1 MSNEGVRISI
11 GIFWHKAQSLGIRHS
26 VPCALRP
33 VPCALCPAPCALRPA
48 PCALCPV
55 LIFPVLLV
63 HLFCQSFKYL
73 FFKVWRNRDF
83 CSVFKYKI
91 SAVFSYI
98 FINEIYINQ
107 V

>member
-26 VPCALRP
+26 VPCALRT
-33 VPCALCPAPCALRPA
+33 VPCALCPA